1 MQNNLF
7 YVIDKNLI
15 KKNIEAAQEGMSLNL
30 DSVIDGRCEFYGLG
44 NDVISVAEKCKI
56 NYVLVN
62 NLKEALEIRKHN
74 TSLNIIIKYLESD
87 YIDDAIVNDFII
99 TIYDCKDLEEIKKLN
114 LKDDI
119 RIMFFID
126 SGDNIEGFKSLSKLD
141 SYQNEIKHLRVLG
154 TYSELRED
162 KKDENFSRFLEITS
176 FLSKDSLRFILSDKN
191 YDTNVNY
198 FSKNMYMKNINSI
211 VSLCGNIKC
220 VKKIVKNNMFLNKV
234 LKKEKQFGIINTPY
248 KLELKKVFI
257 KNKLYKVYKSLDNNL
272 IIEVDNSVK
281 VKNRV
286 ELFGGKSKNSLH
298 DIILLKGTP
307 RYYLEGSSVEEAKF
321 L

>member
-99 TIYDCKDLEEIKKLN
+99 TIYDCKD
-114 LKDDI
+114 
-119 RIMFFID
+119 
-126 SGDNIEGFKSLSKLD
+126 
-141 SYQNEIKHLRVLG
+141 
-154 TYSELRED
+154 
-162 KKDENFSRFLEITS
+162 
-176 FLSKDSLRFILSDKN
+176 
-191 YDTNVNY
+191 
-198 FSKNMYMKNINSI
+198 
-211 VSLCGNIKC
+211 GN
-220 VKKIVKNNMFLNKV
+220 
-234 LKKEKQFGIINTPY
+234 
-248 KLELKKVFI
+248 
-257 KNKLYKVYKSLDNNL
+257 
-272 IIEVDNSVK
+272 
-281 VKNRV
+281 
-286 ELFGGKSKNSLH
+286 
-298 DIILLKGTP
+298 
-307 RYYLEGSSVEEAKF
+307 RY
-321 L
+321 